1 MDVRRDGHA
10 RDVPPTVRVLLLEER
25 AGSAYL
31 VPSGPLGRWARKP
44 LTEILEAIEPGT
56 RLTLDLSR
64 APVSEPLHVAAIL
77 FVAGEAARHEV
88 PLAVEVPD
96 MVSAELLA
104 FSGIEAAVQVSEP
117 EAQPAAPAKAAARS
131 SAY

>member
-1 MDVRRDGHA
+1 MVVRAVGHS
-10 RDVPPTVRVLLLEER
+10 RGVPPSVRVLLLEER

-44 LTEILEAIEPGT
+44 LTEILDAIEPGT
-56 RLTLDLSR
+56 RLTLDLAR

-77 FVAGEAARHEV
+77 FVAGEAARHDV
-88 PLAVEVPD
+88 ALAVEVPD

-104 FSGIEAAVQVSEP
+104 FSGIEAAVQVSAP
-117 EAQPAAPAKAAARS
+117 EAQPPAPAKAAES
-131 SAY
+131 SGY

>member
-1 MDVRRDGHA
+1 MDVRPDGHP
-10 RDVPPTVRVLLLEER
+10 RCVPSTVRVLLLEER

-44 LTEILEAIEPGT
+44 LIEILDTIEPGT
-56 RLTLDLSR
+56 RLTLDLAR

-77 FVAGEAARHEV
+77 FVAGEAARHDV
-88 PLAVEVPD
+88 ALAIEVPD
-96 MVSAELLA
+96 MISAELLA
-104 FSGIEAAVQVSEP
+104 FSGIEAAVQVSEQA
-117 EAQPAAPAKAAARS
+117 AQPPAPAKAAARS

>member
-1 MDVRRDGHA
+1 MDVRTGGHS
-10 RDVPPTVRVLLLEER
+10 RGVPPSVRVLLLEER
-25 AGSAYL
+25 AGCPYL

-44 LTEILEAIEPGT
+44 LAEILDAIEPGT
-56 RLTLDLSR
+56 RLTLDLAR

-77 FVAGEAARHEV
+77 FVAGEAARHDV
-88 PLAVEVPD
+88 ALAIEVPD

-104 FSGIEAAVQVSEP
+104 FSGIDAAVQLSEP
-117 EAQPAAPAKAAARS
+117 EAQPPAPAKAAES